1 MSIFDELFDH
11 LRRERNRC
19 IQKRDVKGARALI
32 MPTPSCGL
40 RCWS

>member
-19 IQKRDVKGARALI
+19 IQKGDVNGARAFDHADAELRV
-32 MPTPSCGL
+32 